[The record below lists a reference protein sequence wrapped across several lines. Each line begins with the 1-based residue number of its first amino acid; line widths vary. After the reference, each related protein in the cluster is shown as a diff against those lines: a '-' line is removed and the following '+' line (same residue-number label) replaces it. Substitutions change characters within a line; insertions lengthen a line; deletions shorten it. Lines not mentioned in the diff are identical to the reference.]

1 MLTVGIDIGTSF
13 SSIAFLNEKTGEA
26 EAIKVQSGY
35 GDKNSMPS
43 AVFVEEN
50 GNVLL
55 GQAALNAKMRDPASF
70 KAEFKRDLGQEVPYM
85 LGNCQLLPEELYKE
99 VFICFKKCAE
109 ESTGEKIGKAYIT
122 YPANYNK
129 RKKELIES
137 AAKKAGLLDVEMI
150 DEPSAAAFCYFSKG
164 KITEGDRL
172 LIYDFGGGTF
182 DTALLQYS
190 DGVFKPL
197 TEAMGLE
204 RCGGIDIDNLI
215 FEDILSRVPE
225 EQLQGI
231 SANAAYKKRF
241 HAQVMDASIRIKHQL
256 SDSDRVQDVIPVG
269 FDTCDYSLN
278 RNRFNGMIHS
288 LVEETMDRV
297 RSIIGQAGI
306 KAGDIAH
313 VVVVGGSSRIP
324 YVRDRLKLLTG
335 KEISMDIDA
344 DLAICRGAAL
354 IQAEKEKQNPGEQ
367 YKQGMAHYDNED
379 YEQAFECLSKAAEGG
394 HAEAQYYL
402 GKLYDD
408 GDGVERDNVQA
419 AAWYNKSAEQGNADA
434 QNCMASAYKF
444 GKGVEKDYRQAYY
457 WCQKA
462 AEQGQADAQ
471 TMLGV
476 LYAWGEGVEQDYKQA
491 AHWYRKS
498 AEQGISGA
506 QYALGELYDKGRG
519 IPQDYKQAAYWY
531 QKSAE
536 QGHANAQNN
545 LAILYLNGWGV
556 ARDNDEAAYWYQK
569 AAEQDI
575 AEAQCTLSD
584 MYNEGVGVPQDDD
597 MALYWAQRGA
607 DKGDA
612 SVQCQLACL
621 YDDREDYDQAIFWFR
636 KAAEQGDTIAERQF
650 GFYYENS
657 LGVAED
663 IQQALYWYK
672 KAAEKGDA
680 AAQMGLGLLYEMGP
694 AKYRDIKLATYWYE
708 KAAKQG
714 DDISQFCLGRLYEGG
729 NGVVAQDMKQAAYWY
744 QQAAEQD
751 YAEAQFAMGWLYYGD
766 TYGYK
771 LYKSAFT
778 GKQMSFP
785 QGLGV
790 NRDYN
795 MAGILWA
802 KAAAQGHKEA
812 MKTLKL
818 VRKDSSGRYVKA

>member
-70 KAEFKRDLGQEVPYM
+70 KAEFKRDLGQDVPYM

-99 VFICFKKCAE
+99 VFIYFKKCAE

-137 AAKKAGLLDVEMI
+137 AAKKAGLLDVELI

-164 KITEGDRL
+164 KIREEDRL

-182 DTALLQYS
+182 DTALVQYA
-190 DGVFKPL
+190 GGAFKPL

-241 HAQVMDASIRIKHQL
+241 HAQVMDASIRMKHQL
-256 SDSDRVQDVIPVG
+256 SDSDTVQDVIPVG

-335 KEISMDIDA
+335 KDISSDIDA

-354 IQAEKEKQNPGEQ
+354 MQAEKERQNPGEQ
-367 YKQGMAHYDNED
+367 YKQGVAHFENEE
-379 YEQAFECLSKAAEGG
+379 YEQAFECFTKAAESG

-408 GDGVERDNVQA
+408 GDGVERDYAQA
-419 AAWYNKSAEQGNADA
+419 SAWYKKSAEQGNADA
-434 QNCMASAYKF
+434 QYALGEAYCYGFVGMEEDDIQAKYWYEKSAEQGNAEAQNALGGIYFHGFGVDEDFNRSAYWHLKAAEQGNSDSQHF
-444 GKGVEKDYRQAYY
+444 TGLFYEYGEGAPKDYSKAAY
-457 WCQKA
+457 WFQKA
-462 AEQGQADAQ
+462 AEQGETESMHRLALLYLEGNGVAQDYKQAISLLERAAGKGNTSAMFQLGKQYDNGQGVKEDKAQ
-471 TMLGV
+471 AFGWFIKAAEKGNAEAQFKTGV
-476 LYAWGEGVEQDYKQA
+476 AYEYGEGVGQDYKQA
-491 AHWYRKS
+491 ASWYQKAADQDEPTAQYNLGGLYYFGRGFAQNSKKAEYWYEKA
-498 AEQGISGA
+498 AEQGFPLA
-506 QYALGELYDKGRG
+506 QFNLGMLYYTGNG
-519 IPQDYKQAAYWY
+519 IPQDFRKAMHWYK
-531 QKSAE
+531 KAE
-536 QGHANAQNN
+536 EQEYPEAQYMIG
-545 LAILYLNGWGV
+545 LMYDNGQGV
-556 ARDNDEAAYWYQK
+556 AKDLRQAAYWYQK
-569 AAEQDI
+569 AADQDD
-575 AEAQCTLSD
+575 ADAQTNLG
-584 MYNEGVGVPQDDD
+584 YLYFHGEGV
-597 MALYWAQRGA
+597 
-607 DKGDA
+607 
-612 SVQCQLACL
+612 S
-621 YDDREDYDQAIFWFR
+621 
-636 KAAEQGDTIAERQF
+636 
-650 GFYYENS
+650 
-657 LGVAED
+657 
-663 IQQALYWYK
+663 
-672 KAAEKGDA
+672 
-680 AAQMGLGLLYEMGP
+680 
-694 AKYRDIKLATYWYE
+694 RD
-708 KAAKQG
+708 
-714 DDISQFCLGRLYEGG
+714 
-729 NGVVAQDMKQAAYWY
+729 
-744 QQAAEQD
+744 
-751 YAEAQFAMGWLYYGD
+751 
-766 TYGYK
+766 
-771 LYKSAFT
+771 
-778 GKQMSFP
+778 P
-785 QGLGV
+785 
-790 NRDYN
+790 N
-795 MAGILWA
+795 MAGILWS
-802 KAAAQGHKEA
+802 KAAAQGDENAK
-812 MKTLKL
+812 KNLKL
-818 VRKDSSGRYVKA
+818 VRKDYSGRYVKA